1 MIEFYIGKTKFNIDF
16 GFLAVIA
23 LLCILDNGKYILYGV
38 WVCII
43 HEIGHIVPMFALGE
57 KVKAVKLH
65 AFGIKISPQKNKIR
79 PVFQDIIIILGG
91 ATVNILLGVM
101 VSIGDISTNTQV
113 FASMNIILGVF
124 NLLPYTSF
132 DGGTLILTIAD
143 YFNGNAFEVRKI
155 LRLVNCILSIALLAF
170 LLVNH
175 ITNITLMITIS
186 YLILIEIIGNG

>member
-23 LLCILDNGKYILYGV
+23 LLCTLDNGKYLLYGV
-38 WVCII
+38 WACAI
-43 HEIGHIVPMFALGE
+43 HEIGHIIPMFLLGE
-57 KVKAVKLH
+57 KVKAGKLH
-65 AFGIKISPQKNKIR
+65 AFGLSISPQKNKIR
-79 PVFQDIIIILGG
+79 PVYQEIAIILGG
-91 ATVNILLGVM
+91 ATVNLLLGVM
-101 VSIGDISTNTQV
+101 VYVGSISTNAQV

-143 YFNGNAFEVRKI
+143 YFNGNAFEVRKM
-155 LRLVNCILSIALLAF
+155 LRLVNCILSVALIAF
-170 LLVNH
+170 LLVNN

-186 YLILIEIIGNG
+186 YLILIDIIGNG

>member
-1 MIEFYIGKTKFNIDF
+1 M
-16 GFLAVIA
+16 
-23 LLCILDNGKYILYGV
+23 
-38 WVCII
+38 
-43 HEIGHIVPMFALGE
+43 
-57 KVKAVKLH
+57 
-65 AFGIKISPQKNKIR
+65 
-79 PVFQDIIIILGG
+79 FQDIIIILGG

-101 VSIGDISTNTQV
+101 VSIGDISTNVQV